1 MKRIIFFL
9 FLSGILWSQ
18 SFVPNISIEGQN
30 LDPLEKRIINE
41 LSHAIE
47 RYIESNT
54 FSNELYDLE
63 VPYRITIYVTQI
75 NQSGSKLSIS
85 ASGFFSNEYDQRY
98 IDNAWE
104 FEFTEGEALYREMV
118 YHPLRDMIDY
128 YGYIIMATEMD
139 GIDDLG
145 GNSLFDHAYEIYS
158 RASGSRWSKGWN
170 DRKEDL
176 DKLTGDFRL
185 RKARYYYNQA
195 LWAIDD
201 GEGTK
206 GWYSLENALNLLLES
221 RRLDPQNKF
230 LNFFIEEHYKESE
243 YFVKV
248 YQDTGLLPL
257 FRELAPE
264 HEGFF
269 DEVAITYD
277 E

>member
-30 LDPLEKRIINE
+30 LDPQEKRIINE
-41 LSHAIE
+41 LSHTIE

-54 FSNELYDLE
+54 FSNELYDLQ

-170 DRKEDL
+170 SRKEDL

-201 GEGTK
+201 DEGTK
-206 GWYSLENALNLLLES
+206 GWYFLENALNLLLES

-264 HEGFF
+264 HEDFF
-269 DEVAITYD
+269 DEVAMTYD